1 MVKEIFV
8 KTILNKHKVRDSWF
22 LDDYSLNPYEACAF
36 NCVFCYIRGSK
47 YGENMQ
53 KDLSVKVNACQLLEK
68 ELLRGARKGEHGFIA
83 ISSSTEAWQPIEEK
97 YQLTRKLLKI
107 VLRYRFPVHVL
118 TKSKLVLRDLD
129 VLGKID
135 EKAILPRALRNKL
148 NRGVL
153 ITFSLS
159 TLDEKVAKIFE
170 PGAPT
175 PRERLETMQR
185 CKENGFFTGVAYIPV
200 LPFISDAEEQLEEM
214 IKIAKEYGAD
224 YVFVGAL
231 TLFGIGKKFYYRILD
246 KHFPDLVPR
255 YRKLFRIFNQPSK
268 EYQLEL
274 EKKTIKFCEKYNI
287 GYKIM

>member
-8 KTILNKHKVRDSWF
+8 KSILNKHKVRDSWF

-53 KDLSVKVNACQLLEK
+53 KVLSVKVNACQLLER
-68 ELLRGARKGEHGFIA
+68 ELPRRARKGEHGFIA

-97 YQLTRKLLKI
+97 YRLTRKLLRI
-107 VLRYRFPVHVL
+107 ILHYRFPVHVL
-118 TKSKLVLRDLD
+118 TKSKLILRDLD
-129 VLGKID
+129 ILKEID
-135 EKAILPRALRNKL
+135 KKAILPKDLRNKL
-148 NRGVL
+148 NHSVL

-159 TLDEKVAKIFE
+159 TLDSKVAKIFE

-175 PRERLETMQR
+175 PRERLETMQK

-200 LPFISDAEEQLEEM
+200 LPFISDSDEQLEEM
-214 IKIAKEYGAD
+214 VKTAKDYGAD

-231 TLFGIGKKFYYRILD
+231 TLFGIGKRFYYKVLD
-246 KHFPDLVPR
+246 RYFPNLLPN
-255 YRKLFRIFNQPSK
+255 YRRLFRMFNQPNK
-268 EYQLEL
+268 EYQRKLERKAM
-274 EKKTIKFCEKYNI
+274 EFCEKCGI
-287 GYKIM
+287 KYKIL